1 MSASYNKPTIPK
13 GYSSKFRY
21 RPMFCID
28 YQLFAY
34 SVARACCSL
43 SAPLSALLRAYYG
56 RFRYIMVHFSA
67 NFQQIQWENHRL
79 D

>member
-13 GYSSKFRY
+13 GYSSEFRY
-21 RPMFCID
+21 RLMFCVD

-34 SVARACCSL
+34 GMARVGCSL
-43 SAPLSALLRAYYG
+43 LAPLSALLWAYYG
-56 RFRYIMVHFSA
+56 RFRYIMVYFSA